1 MYEIK
6 STWTF
11 AGTFF
16 AACGL
21 QEKSSHSLG
30 ADTRQKQPS
39 AMLQQCVVCSDIPE
53 CIWCRGTY

>member
-6 STWTF
+6 STWTL
-11 AGTFF
+11 
-16 AACGL
+16 ACDL
-21 QEKSSHSLG
+21 QEKSSYSLD

-39 AMLQQCVVCSDIPE
+39 AMLQQCIVCSDIPE

>member
-6 STWTF
+6 STWTL
-11 AGTFF
+11 
-16 AACGL
+16 ACGL